1 MSQAQ
6 AVELEWRHEAVE
18 SHIASKQK
26 RRQTDLLIMPHL
38 FPMEVILAEEISFL
52 KNDKT
57 MCFQSLK
64 KYPLK
69 MMLHRHCASKAQHPD
84 DIEDVVNE
92 GLEVDPDTGP
102 RHEKIP
108 VAEAP
113 VR

>member
-26 RRQTDLLIMPHL
+26 RRQTDLLIMPYL

-69 MMLHRHCASKAQHPD
+69 MMLHRHCASSGATWSKQRWRRLPS
-84 DIEDVVNE
+84 
-92 GLEVDPDTGP
+92 P
-102 RHEKIP
+102 RLNILMILKMW
-108 VAEAP
+108 
-113 VR
+113 